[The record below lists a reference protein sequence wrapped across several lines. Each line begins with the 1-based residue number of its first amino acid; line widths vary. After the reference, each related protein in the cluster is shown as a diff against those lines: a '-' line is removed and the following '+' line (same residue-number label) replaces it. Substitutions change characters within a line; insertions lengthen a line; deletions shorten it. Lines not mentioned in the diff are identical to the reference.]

1 MNGHASFIK
10 HDSPGQAECEST
22 ESIVLLFIHV
32 DTGFLLVQAGLALD
46 GQPKM
51 T

>member
-1 MNGHASFIK
+1 MNGHACFIK
-10 HDSPGQAECEST
+10 RDSTGQVKCEST
-22 ESIVLLFIHV
+22 ESIVFLFIYV
-32 DTGFLLVQAGLALD
+32 DTGFLLVQAGLAFD